1 MSFADQITKDRG
13 QPATVRI
20 GTVLTVSPLV
30 VSVQGSALTNIGA
43 LNPGLVV
50 GDVVALLG
58 QSAISSDGSSWLALG
73 PLATSAQVH
82 TDNPAGIQVMTVVQN
97 NATAVYAAITG
108 VTFTFRK
115 LRANSRVVMHF
126 AGSSF
131 ASAIGVIG
139 EFALRVVDIS
149 GMFPTTD
156 QSVASF
162 FYNLAAT
169 HLSWSGTRILAA
181 GTLPAGTYTITGQF
195 RNVGGAGNISFDAN
209 DRLSATFT
217 EVG

>member
-1 MSFADQITKDRG
+1 MSFADQIAKDRG

-20 GTVLTVSPLV
+20 GTVLSVSPLV
-30 VSVQGSALTNIGA
+30 VSVQGSALTNVGA
-43 LNPGLVV
+43 LNPGLVA

-58 QSAISSDGSSWLALG
+58 QSAVSSDGSSWLALG
-73 PLATSAQVH
+73 PLTTAGFVH
-82 TDNPAGIQVMTVVQN
+82 TDNPAGIQVFTGVQN
-97 NATAVYAAITG
+97 NATAVYATITG

-139 EFALRVVDIS
+139 EFALRITDTAGVV
-149 GMFPTTD
+149 PATD
-156 QSVASF
+156 QSVASL
-162 FYNLAAT
+162 FYNIAVT
-169 HLSWSGTRILAA
+169 HLSWSGTRILGA
-181 GTLPAGTYTITGQF
+181 GVLPAGLYTITGQF
-195 RNVGGAGNISFDAN
+195 RNVGGAGNVSFDAN
-209 DRLSATFT
+209 DRLSAIFT